1 MCMCVVQNLL
11 KPELTEENHLIDWEE
26 TKIIGIDSKSST
38 RKVREA
44 IPIRKRD
51 TKALNRDDGLHSLDH
66 VYNPLLFRTQL
77 PGDDATASGADIHG
91 KRGAKHF

>member
-1 MCMCVVQNLL
+1 MLPKRTILL
-11 KPELTEENHLIDWEE
+11 IGRKP
-26 TKIIGIDSKSST
+26 KSSIDSNPFT

-44 IPIRKRD
+44 IQIRKRG

-77 PGDDATASGADIHG
+77 PGNDATTSGANIRG
-91 KRGAKHF
+91 KSSGKHL